1 MRDGGGRTSSLRTG
15 VRERAAHLAE
25 QSAQWFSTKH
35 PQLGA
40 GVKRRCRLRYL
51 HTRHS
56 RFLSFRF
63 EKKKLFRL
71 CRVLLLLS
79 CWPTASGDEI
89 FHAAFSFRWLSLSDT
104 SSSPHRVPHRPV
116 SSRSPAPCE
125 GGRFSLTHFPSS
137 LRGHV
142 SSIFHTC
149 STSSTSA
156 CWVNPSWLSIYTLM

>member
-63 EKKKLFRL
+63 EKKRSFSVFVVCCYCYPADLQPPVTRYFTQPSPSDDFL
-71 CRVLLLLS
+71 CQIR
-79 CWPTASGDEI
+79 A
-89 FHAAFSFRWLSLSDT
+89 
-104 SSSPHRVPHRPV
+104 VPHTGYPTGLFPADLQPHVKAADSLWHTSPLV
-116 SSRSPAPCE
+116 SGVTFHPYFILAPHP
-125 GGRFSLTHFPSS
+125 R
-137 LRGHV
+137 RVHV
-142 SSIFHTC
+142 G
-149 STSSTSA
+149 
-156 CWVNPSWLSIYTLM
+156 